1 MNINKIVGF
10 SAAGVLALGT
20 IIPIVSFPI
29 VGSFNLWKNGTGDG
43 VWVFLTAIAAAALIF
58 FNLQKFALIPGAI
71 ALVIIVANTIQM
83 NDALNQMNS
92 QLAGTMFAGLSGTV
106 QVQAGWFFLY
116 LGAVAILV
124 SPFSNQ
130 IKQLL
135 VSKTAKVSPESAEAA
150 E

>member
-1 MNINKIVGF
+1 MKLNKIVGI
-10 SAAGVLALGT
+10 SAAAVLALGT

-43 VWVFLTAIAAAALIF
+43 VWVFIAALLAAALVIF
-58 FNLQKFALIPGAI
+58 NFQKFALIPGAI

-106 QVQAGWFFLY
+106 QVQA
-116 LGAVAILV
+116 VH
-124 SPFSNQ
+124 
-130 IKQLL
+130 
-135 VSKTAKVSPESAEAA
+135 
-150 E
+150 

>member
-1 MNINKIVGF
+1 MKLNKIVGI
-10 SAAGVLALGT
+10 SAAAVLALGT

-43 VWVFLTAIAAAALIF
+43 VWVFIAALLAAALVIF
-58 FNLQKFALIPGAI
+58 NFQKFALIPGAI

-124 SPFSNQ
+124 SPFTETFKNYFVTRSN
-130 IKQLL
+130 KAE
-135 VSKTAKVSPESAEAA
+135 VESAPEA
-150 E
+150 